1 MIQLESLPPVVWQ
14 PEPLSWTYADEILSA
29 TAAQKTDLF
38 IDPQGK
44 ASTHNAAKLLFETQQ
59 DFILSACVS
68 VDFADTFDAGVLT
81 VYQHPTSWAKL
92 CFERSPQ
99 GSPMIVSVVTKG
111 TSDDCNSVWIDSN
124 SVYLRVCKM
133 GSGFAFHYSIDS
145 SYWHMIRAFALEPTP
160 TQAGFLVQ
168 SPLGEGCEVQFS
180 DIDFQNKTLKD
191 IRSGE

>member
-1 MIQLESLPPVVWQ
+1 MIQLESLPPVAWQ
-14 PEPLSWTYADEILSA
+14 PEPQSWTYTDEVLSA
-29 TAAQKTDLF
+29 TAAKKTDLF
-38 IDPQGK
+38 TDPLGK
-44 ASTHNAAKLLFETQQ
+44 GNSDNAAKLLFEAQQ
-59 DFILSACVS
+59 DFILSACVN

-111 TSDDCNSVWIDSN
+111 TSDDCNSVFIDSD
-124 SVYLRVCKM
+124 SVYLRICKI
-133 GSGFAFHYSIDS
+133 GNSFAFHYSIDS
-145 SYWHMIRAFALEPTP
+145 SYWHMIRVFALEPVP

-168 SPLGEGCEVQFS
+168 SPIGDGCDVQFS
-180 DIDFQNKTLKD
+180 DIAYKKQTLND